1 MHNGVKLLTG
11 LAMTILLV
19 RGAAIHRGQAMH
31 GALAQAAADAMQAE
45 GVPDG
50 SVAFRN
56 DLGLI
61 SRVVHIS
68 GTADA
73 AARARVIAALRR
85 HPGVADARWVA
96 R

>member
-11 LAMTILLV
+11 LAVTVLLV
-19 RGAAIHRGQAMH
+19 RGFAMHRGQALQTT
-31 GALAQAAADAMQAE
+31 LAQAAVTALQAE

-61 SRVVHIS
+61 SRVAHIS

-73 AARARVIAALRR
+73 ATRARVIAATRR